1 MLKDLQGIKGCVV
14 FMDAMNSTVSE
25 RYPLCKEDFHVL
37 VCECAS
43 DEWKDL
49 ARTVTEGTASFQQ
62 MEEIIRISPDPDVLS
77 RKHLHG
83 IVFEGVSVAYREI
96 KTLQELR
103 HFISPF
109 VTALRFFTIRAKED
123 Q

>member
-1 MLKDLQGIKGCVV
+1 
-14 FMDAMNSTVSE
+14 MNSTVSE

-62 MEEIIRISPDPDVLS
+62 MEEIIENGIEIDSNVFIGVSNRVCVSRQGSLWKDQDLLFVTRRVISPTQVRPFTNVLRNQS
-77 RKHLHG
+77 TVGQTMGDTKKR
-83 IVFEGVSVAYREI
+83 
-96 KTLQELR
+96 
-103 HFISPF
+103 
-109 VTALRFFTIRAKED
+109 
-123 Q
+123 